1 MKQGWVMRLWFGGFC
16 VLCGAALGLSVM
28 RLAAPQLLPGSEVQS
43 TAAVYTVRDKGGR
56 VAVYPLDSTGTEG
69 AETVY
74 DIYVNLL
81 PEQDV
86 LRLRQG
92 IAVESEEALQRLLED
107 LGG

>member
-1 MKQGWVMRLWFGGFC
+1 MKNSRTIGLWYGCFC
-16 VLCGAALGLSVM
+16 VLCAAALLLSVA
-28 RLAAPQLLPGSEVQS
+28 RLAAPQILPGSEAQS
-43 TAAVYTVRDKGGR
+43 VPVVYTVRDKGGK
-56 VAVYPLDSTGTEG
+56 VAVYTLDTTG
-69 AETVY
+69 AEQEQAVY

-92 IAVESEEALQRLLED
+92 IGVPSEEALQKLLED